1 MGWGRLGRMACQG
14 ILIRRNHFR
23 SLFCHIRFRRVMG
36 GNGFVVGWKEVGV
49 LVLVGWFV
57 EELILGLI

>member
-1 MGWGRLGRMACQG
+1 MACQG
-14 ILIRRNHFR
+14 ILIRKNHFR

-36 GNGFVVGWKEVGV
+36 GNGFVEDWKVVEFGVVGC
-49 LVLVGWFV
+49 FV